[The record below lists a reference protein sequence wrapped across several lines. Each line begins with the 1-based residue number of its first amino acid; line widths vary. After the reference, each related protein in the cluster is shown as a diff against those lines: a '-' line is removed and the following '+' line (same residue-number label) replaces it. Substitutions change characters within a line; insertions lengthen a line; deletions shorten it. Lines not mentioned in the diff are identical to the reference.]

1 MIAIGQTRDKGRGVF
16 AQTTI
21 RAGALI
27 EEGPVVMVP
36 AEQVEHLERT
46 TLAHYYFLW
55 GPEETEAAVL
65 LGRCSLCNHS
75 YHPNAVFVLN
85 PERLTISFFARR
97 DIPAGEEITI
107 NYNGDSEVPAPI
119 WFRTAP

>member
-1 MIAIGQTRDKGRGVF
+1 
-16 AQTTI
+16 
-21 RAGALI
+21 
-27 EEGPVVMVP
+27 
-36 AEQVEHLERT
+36 
-46 TLAHYYFLW
+46 
-55 GPEETEAAVL
+55 
-65 LGRCSLCNHS
+65 
-75 YHPNAVFVLN
+75 VLN